1 MVFRGGGWEELV
13 VSSDV
18 EDCEGV
24 GLSSGVED
32 LEEEAGS
39 SDVEGW
45 GVEVAEYEG
54 GTVWLRYSLLE
65 RTEDTDSSEDDSS
78 EESNRAVFG
87 GGNGII
93 MALVWVWVSQR
104 RSTYYGRTA
113 LASQ

>member
-1 MVFRGGGWEELV
+1 MVFRGGGWEELE

-32 LEEEAGS
+32 LEEEAVS

-78 EESNRAVFG
+78 EESNRADFG

-93 MALVWVWVSQR
+93 MAWAWVR
-104 RSTYYGRTA
+104 HGRCTYYGRTA